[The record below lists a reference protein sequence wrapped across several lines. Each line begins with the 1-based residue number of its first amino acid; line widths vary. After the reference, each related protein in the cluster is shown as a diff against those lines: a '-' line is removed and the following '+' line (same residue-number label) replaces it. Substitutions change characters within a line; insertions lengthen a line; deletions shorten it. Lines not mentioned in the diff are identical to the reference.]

1 MAKRRTARLIF
12 DIESAADG
20 DLIAKIRYPGEKLSP
35 AEAVKRYRA
44 ELLEHNG
51 KDFIPYTFQLPV
63 SLVVATVADD
73 YSLIDLVALDEE
85 LSRPYEI
92 VRLFWEG
99 WRKNDQP
106 QLVSFNGR
114 GFDMPLLEVCAFRYG
129 LGIPEWIAE
138 NARSFEQPRNRFN
151 SAAHLDLHE
160 FLTNNGAS
168 RFVGGLSLAANLI
181 GKPGKLDVKLS
192 DDKSYAKIIAEPLEK
207 GYGLTLGNSLR
218 RILLSS
224 IRGAAVTS
232 IQIDGV
238 LHEFT
243 SIKGV
248 REDVTDIVLNVKSLA
263 LKSNSEG
270 TKKLILDA
278 KGPGEIKAS
287 DITQVADVEILNPDL
302 VICNLD
308 ENTNFH
314 MEMNVST
321 GKGYVPAD
329 LNKPEEPPLG
339 LIAIDSLYSPVKK
352 VSYSISTAREGKALD
367 YDKLIMEVETNG
379 SISAEDAVAY
389 SARIFQDQLK
399 MFVNFDEPVEAPV
412 KEVSTEPEFNK
423 NLLRKVDELELS
435 VRSMNCLKNDNII
448 YIGDLVQKS
457 EGEMLRTPNFGR
469 KSLNEIKEVLTGMSL
484 YLGMEIPN
492 WPPDNIAEMSK
503 KLEEQI

>member
-1 MAKRRTARLIF
+1 MLTENVNVKNWKSLLKPAK
-12 DIESAADG
+12 
-20 DLIAKIRYPGEKLSP
+20 
-35 AEAVKRYRA
+35 
-44 ELLEHNG
+44 
-51 KDFIPYTFQLPV
+51 
-63 SLVVATVADD
+63 
-73 YSLIDLVALDEE
+73 
-85 LSRPYEI
+85 
-92 VRLFWEG
+92 
-99 WRKNDQP
+99 
-106 QLVSFNGR
+106 
-114 GFDMPLLEVCAFRYG
+114 
-129 LGIPEWIAE
+129 
-138 NARSFEQPRNRFN
+138 
-151 SAAHLDLHE
+151 LDLQ
-160 FLTNNGAS
+160 
-168 RFVGGLSLAANLI
+168 
-181 GKPGKLDVKLS
+181 LS

-224 IRGAAVTS
+224 IRSIAVTA

-263 LKSNSEG
+263 LKGNFEVA
-270 TKKLILDA
+270 KKLILDA

-287 DITQVADVEILNPDL
+287 NITPLADVEILNPDL

-314 MEMNVST
+314 MEMNVSS
-321 GKGYVPAD
+321 GKGYVPAV

-339 LIAIDSLYSPVKK
+339 LIPIDSLFSPVKK

-367 YDKLIMEVETNG
+367 YDKLTMEVETNG

-389 SARIFQDQLK
+389 SARIFQDQLG
-399 MFVNFDEPVEAPV
+399 MFVNFDEP
-412 KEVSTEPEFNK
+412 KEVVVREKPTEPEFNK

-492 WPPDNIAEMSK
+492 WPPENIVELSK
-503 KLEEQI
+503 KLEEAI